1 MWAKVGKV
9 YRKQPRE
16 KKEGEGKR
24 NTGVVGSIARCPYP
38 VWCLEKPVDGS
49 NLIDQRYVDIEG
61 KQRRAG
67 GLRKF
72 GACTERVNVVQ
83 VLHFAC

>member
-1 MWAKVGKV
+1 M
-9 YRKQPRE
+9 
-16 KKEGEGKR
+16 
-24 NTGVVGSIARCPYP
+24 
-38 VWCLEKPVDGS
+38 DGS

-72 GACTERVNVVQ
+72 GACTKWVNVVQ